1 MNSENTKTTELTPFA
16 VLCDY
21 IEKAE
26 ARKKVVDTYQGIGES
41 YLAFTAGNKYYLL
54 DMKAVQE
61 VSTNIQ
67 DITPLPFTPGWLL
80 GLAGIRGEVFSV
92 VDFKRFVD
100 PTLAPQSIKS
110 RSGFIVLHNEGQGY
124 ILKVDSIQG
133 IRSCEVSSYQS
144 SRGWLD
150 GQAAMDGLQ
159 WLRIDLKSLVTD
171 ASFIQNVQ

>member
-1 MNSENTKTTELTPFA
+1 M
-16 VLCDY
+16 
-21 IEKAE
+21 
-26 ARKKVVDTYQGIGES
+26 
-41 YLAFTAGNKYYLL
+41 
-54 DMKAVQE
+54 
-61 VSTNIQ
+61 
-67 DITPLPFTPGWLL
+67 PFTPGWLL

-133 IRSCEVSSYQS
+133 LRSCEVSSYQS

-171 ASFIQNVQ
+171 TSFIQNVQ

>member
-1 MNSENTKTTELTPFA
+1 MNSENTKTTEPTPFA

-67 DITPLPFTPGWLL
+67 DITPLPFTPGWL
-80 GLAGIRGEVFSV
+80 
-92 VDFKRFVD
+92 
-100 PTLAPQSIKS
+100 
-110 RSGFIVLHNEGQGY
+110 
-124 ILKVDSIQG
+124 
-133 IRSCEVSSYQS
+133 
-144 SRGWLD
+144 
-150 GQAAMDGLQ
+150 
-159 WLRIDLKSLVTD
+159 
-171 ASFIQNVQ
+171 

>member
-1 MNSENTKTTELTPFA
+1 MNSENTKATEMTPFA

-21 IEKAE
+21 VEKAE
-26 ARKKVVDTYQGIGES
+26 ARKKVVDTYHAAGES

-54 DMKAVQE
+54 DMKMVQE
-61 VSTNIQ
+61 VSTSIQ

-80 GLAGIRGEVFSV
+80 GLAGVRGEVFSV
-92 VDFKRFVD
+92 VDFKRFVA
-100 PTLAPQSIKS
+100 PTLAPQSVKI
-110 RSGFIVLHNEGQGY
+110 RSGFIILHNEGQGY

-144 SRGWLD
+144 TRSWLD

-159 WLRIDLKSLVTD
+159 WLRIDLKNLVTD
-171 ASFIQNVQ
+171 TSFIHNVQ